1 MRIVLRYGKYPCNRQ
16 VTGVLLFSQMEHI
29 HQKQQG
35 QSIVGHHG
43 HQIVD
48 RRDQR
53 AGGHRRIDVD
63 LMKQHGNHRPHKAG
77 DHHGHHQRHPNA
89 AGDQKSRPPRIALA
103 HMDVDP

>member
-1 MRIVLRYGKYPCNRQ
+1 MRIVLRYDKYPCNRQ

-48 RRDQR
+48 RRDQW

-63 LMKQHGNHRPHKAG
+63 LMKQHGNHRPTRLEITMATTSDTPTQPEIRKAG
-77 DHHGHHQRHPNA
+77 PHA
-89 AGDQKSRPPRIALA
+89 
-103 HMDVDP
+103 

>member
-1 MRIVLRYGKYPCNRQ
+1 MRIVLRYDKYPCNRQ

-53 AGGHRRIDVD
+53 AGGHRRIDVVPTRLEITMATTSD
-63 LMKQHGNHRPHKAG
+63 TPTQPEIRKAG
-77 DHHGHHQRHPNA
+77 PHA
-89 AGDQKSRPPRIALA
+89 
-103 HMDVDP
+103 

>member
-1 MRIVLRYGKYPCNRQ
+1 MRIVLRYDKHPFNRQ
-16 VTGVLLFSQMEHI
+16 VTGALLFSQMEHI

-63 LMKQHGNHRPHKAG
+63 LFEEQRNAGADVPTRLEITMATTSDTPTQPEIRKAG
-77 DHHGHHQRHPNA
+77 PHA
-89 AGDQKSRPPRIALA
+89 
-103 HMDVDP
+103 

>member
-1 MRIVLRYGKYPCNRQ
+1 MRIVLRYDKYPCNRQ

-53 AGGHRRIDVD
+53 AGGHRRIRCRTEIDT
-63 LMKQHGNHRPHKAG
+63 M
-77 DHHGHHQRHPNA
+77 
-89 AGDQKSRPPRIALA
+89 
-103 HMDVDP
+103 

>member
-1 MRIVLRYGKYPCNRQ
+1 MRIVLRYDKYPCNRQ

-53 AGGHRRIDVD
+53 AGGHRRHVSQSRYLNPGDIGTTPLPTSD
-63 LMKQHGNHRPHKAG
+63 MFAG
-77 DHHGHHQRHPNA
+77 G
-89 AGDQKSRPPRIALA
+89 S
-103 HMDVDP
+103 